1 MKRFQTAALVAA
13 VSLCAGAAKADLVQ
27 FDIQTSTF
35 AQQLSLNA
43 GGGIDYTNMEVSS
56 VGFSEMFSFAGLMEL
71 WSSGVVSDDYGTA
84 IYTTANTLF
93 APVSALGN
101 GAFSAESLAQNTAGL
116 DLAGQGTIQTFVNFW
131 DNTDPAN
138 PDWGNNTIN
147 FSISFYGSRDQY
159 QSDVA
164 YINDW
169 FNYSRQ
175 YVIQLNGP
183 ASAGDVFSYSEA
195 DLLAT
200 LQNSGGASVSYYE
213 QWTRSSASCVVNDS
227 CTTLS
232 YDGMAYYGWGSYHY
246 QGAAAVD
253 APTSLSLLLAAP
265 LMFWLRRRR
274 M

>member
-1 MKRFQTAALVAA
+1 MKQFRTAALMAA
-13 VSLCAGAAKADLVQ
+13 VSLCAGAANADLVQ
-27 FDIQTSTF
+27 FNIQTSTF

-43 GGGIDYTNMEVSS
+43 SGGIDYTSVEVTS
-56 VGFSEMFSFAGLMEL
+56 VGFSELFSFAGLMEV

-93 APVSALGN
+93 SPVSALGD

-116 DLAGQGTIQTFVNFW
+116 SLGEYGSVQTFVNFW
-131 DNTDPAN
+131 DNTDPASS
-138 PDWGNNTIN
+138 DWGNNTIN
-147 FSISFYGSRDQY
+147 FSVSFYGSHSQY

-169 FNYSRQ
+169 FSYSRQ

-183 ASAGDVFSYSEA
+183 ASAADVFSYSAA
-195 DLLAT
+195 DLLTA
-200 LQNSGGASVSYYE
+200 LQNNGGAGVSYYE

-232 YDGMAYYGWGSYHY
+232 YDGMAYYGWGSYQY
-246 QGAAAVD
+246 EGAAPVD
-253 APTSLSLLLAAP
+253 APTSLSLLLATP
-265 LMFWLRRRR
+265 LLFWLRRQRK
-274 M
+274 